1 MIYHKAH
8 IQSFYILLLDFIIM
22 SISWKKTVLRRCGRS
37 ENSSQDQ
44 NEAPFEL
51 PSINGAHGGV
61 LPPLRGAMA
70 APPLLSSPFNGNVTM
85 PPPVS
90 GSVVVSPSLG
100 YVVPP
105 PLMSKPAGATSSRHG
120 LGSVSEGPSE
130 GYQPVDRLDDVT
142 KKLAEANERIRDL
155 RLKMVTLEKDLAV
168 AKNEKLEA
176 IHQSMKIK
184 VSPFCYTFN

>member
-1 MIYHKAH
+1 
-8 IQSFYILLLDFIIM
+8 M
-22 SISWKKTVLRRCGRS
+22 SISWKKSVLRRCGRS
-37 ENSSQDQ
+37 ENSSQEQ
-44 NEAPFEL
+44 NEASFEL

-70 APPLLSSPFNGNVTM
+70 APPLSSSPFNGNVTM

-90 GSVVVSPSLG
+90 GSVVVSQSLG

-120 LGSVSEGPSE
+120 LGSVSEEPSE

-142 KKLAEANERIRDL
+142 KKLAEANERVREL
-155 RLKMVTLEKDLAV
+155 RMKMVTLEKDLAV

-184 VSPFCYTFN
+184 VSPLFRYTFN

>member
-1 MIYHKAH
+1 
-8 IQSFYILLLDFIIM
+8 
-22 SISWKKTVLRRCGRS
+22 
-37 ENSSQDQ
+37 
-44 NEAPFEL
+44 
-51 PSINGAHGGV
+51 
-61 LPPLRGAMA
+61 
-70 APPLLSSPFNGNVTM
+70 M

-90 GSVVVSPSLG
+90 GSVVVSQSLG